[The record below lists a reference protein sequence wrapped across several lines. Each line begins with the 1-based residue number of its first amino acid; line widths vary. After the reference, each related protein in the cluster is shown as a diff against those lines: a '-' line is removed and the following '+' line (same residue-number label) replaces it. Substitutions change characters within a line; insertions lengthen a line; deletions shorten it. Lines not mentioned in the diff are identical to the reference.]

1 MQNEENKVL
10 GLPDVGAGMEGAPA
24 EGLPTEGMPT
34 EQGVEAPED
43 EKVSEEEKNEA
54 LKKMMY
60 SPSSGDADPTLEID
74 KSSEVKEEKKKK
86 SAKELLKMLEKDGK
100 ESDKYRKELM
110 KKALKDPES
119 VQVETPNGWMS
130 VRQAIT
136 AGFNFGTG
144 KFDKEP
150 IPMPDFESKL
160 AKLSPREQET
170 IRRLTK
176 KGTGQATHRPTDPQ
190 AMMPQGEEQANPM
203 LPQDQPIPETQVP
216 GAEQGSPLQLGAL

>member
-10 GLPDVGAGMEGAPA
+10 GMPDVGEATGQEI
-24 EGLPTEGMPT
+24 T
-34 EQGVEAPED
+34 APED
-43 EKVSEEEKNEA
+43 EKVSEEEKDEA

-60 SPSSGDADPTLEID
+60 SPSASDADPTLEID
-74 KSSEVKEEKKKK
+74 KSSEVKEEKKTGKD
-86 SAKELLKMLEKDGK
+86 LLKMLEKNGK

-110 KKALKDPES
+110 EKALKDPDS

-136 AGFNFGTG
+136 AGFNFGSG
-144 KFDKEP
+144 QFDREP
-150 IPMPDFESKL
+150 IPMPDLESKL
-160 AKLSPREQET
+160 AGLSPREQET

-176 KGTGQATHRPTDPQ
+176 RGTGQATHRPTDPM
-190 AMMPQGEEQANPM
+190 AMMPQGEEQPNPM

-216 GAEQGSPLQLGAL
+216 GAEQGSPLQLGAM

>member
-10 GLPDVGAGMEGAPA
+10 GLPDVGEAMPA
-24 EGLPTEGMPT
+24 
-34 EQGVEAPED
+34 EQGVKAPED

-60 SPSSGDADPTLEID
+60 SPSASDADPTLEID
-74 KSSEVKEEKKKK
+74 KSSEVKEEKKTGKD
-86 SAKELLKMLEKDGK
+86 LLKMLEKNGK

-110 KKALKDPES
+110 EKALKDPDS

-136 AGFNFGTG
+136 AGFNFGSG
-144 KFDKEP
+144 QFDREP
-150 IPMPDFESKL
+150 IPVPDFESKL
-160 AKLSPREQET
+160 AGLSPREQET

-176 KGTGQATHRPTDPQ
+176 RSTPQATMAPTSGEMSLEEAGVEPRPDVP
-190 AMMPQGEEQANPM
+190 NPDAPASDAGM
-203 LPQDQPIPETQVP
+203 EMGSAPAIP
-216 GAEQGSPLQLGAL
+216 LGM

>member
-10 GLPDVGAGMEGAPA
+10 GMPDVGEAMPA
-24 EGLPTEGMPT
+24 E
-34 EQGVEAPED
+34 QAAPED

-60 SPSSGDADPTLEID
+60 SPSASDADPTLEID

-86 SAKELLKMLEKDGK
+86 TGQELLKMLEKNGK

-110 KKALKDPES
+110 EKALKDPDS

-136 AGFNFGTG
+136 AGFNFGSG
-144 KFDKEP
+144 QFDREP
-150 IPMPDFESKL
+150 IPVPDLESKL
-160 AKLSPREQET
+160 AQLSPREQET

-176 KGTGQATHRPTDPQ
+176 KGTGQATHRPTDPM
-190 AMMPQGEEQANPM
+190 AMMPQGEEQPNPM
-203 LPQDQPIPETQVP
+203 LPQDQPIPETQIP
-216 GAEQGSPLQLGAL
+216 GAEQGSPLQLGAM

>member
-10 GLPDVGAGMEGAPA
+10 GMPDVGA
-24 EGLPTEGMPT
+24 MPT
-34 EQGVEAPED
+34 EQGASVEPPKD
-43 EKVSEEEKNEA
+43 EKVSEEEKEEA
-54 LKKMMY
+54 LRQMMY
-60 SPSSGDADPTLEID
+60 SPSASDADPTLEID

-86 SAKELLKMLEKDGK
+86 TGQELLKMLEKNGK

-110 KKALKDPES
+110 EKALKDPDS

-136 AGFNFGTG
+136 AGFNFGSG
-144 KFDKEP
+144 KFDREP
-150 IPMPDFESKL
+150 IPMPNLEEKL

-176 KGTGQATHRPTDPQ
+176 KGTGQATHRPTDPM

-216 GAEQGSPLQLGAL
+216 GAEQASPLQLGTL

>member
-10 GLPDVGAGMEGAPA
+10 GLPDIGEA
-24 EGLPTEGMPT
+24 MPE

-54 LKKMMY
+54 LKQMMY
-60 SPSSGDADPTLEID
+60 SPSASDADPTLEID
-74 KSSEVKEEKKKK
+74 KSSEVKEEKKTGKD
-86 SAKELLKMLEKDGK
+86 LLKMLEKNGK

-110 KKALKDPES
+110 EKALKDPDS

-136 AGFNFGTG
+136 AGFNFGSG
-144 KFDKEP
+144 QFDREP
-150 IPMPDFESKL
+150 IPVPDLESKL
-160 AKLSPREQET
+160 AQLSPREQET

-176 KGTGQATHRPTDPQ
+176 KGTGQATHRPTDPM
-190 AMMPQGEEQANPM
+190 AMMPQGEEQPNPM

-216 GAEQGSPLQLGAL
+216 GAEQGSPLQLGAM